1 MKEVIRSQARG
12 SLPAAWSRLELRA
25 ELQRIR
31 RSLGSGLPGGGEMT
45 EWYLWDGNSQ
55 RGPMNRTELYHRI
68 QYHPTPSVVRV
79 WRDGFADWKT
89 VEEVFDTAGKS
100 SLEPTTFERSH
111 EASTKTELPHE
122 ALKKTKYQNFVAQN
136 WRGECPLWVSY
147 WVFGFLSNAFAVV
160 VIALVGAYSEAKAG
174 YGPIGILLFYIFL
187 WSFIASLTIW
197 QLVGIWRSAQ
207 RRITERSSM
216 GKRAPWAGLAK
227 LMVCLGYLQ
236 LFGLVIRS
244 AIPQIAEAT
253 SIAFMDDP
261 KIPSYSIR
269 VMSNGSEA
277 EIAGG
282 IKFGLSSDFEKILN
296 ASRGVRTVDLN
307 SIGGR
312 IGEGEKLSSL
322 IKSRGLD
329 TYVDTNCLSACT
341 LAFVAGR
348 QRILKRGAQLGFHR
362 GSFAGEDQVD
372 DRTSGIERS
381 IYKAAGIS
389 NAFIDQAL
397 ATKNA
402 NIWKPSEAEL
412 VSAGVIT
419 SISEGDEFALAG
431 FGVKSRADWDKGL
444 QDVAVY
450 GAIKEKYPK
459 TYDEILDIF
468 SKGTEQGVP
477 QGELTGQVRAKV
489 NGLVKKSLPYAD
501 DKALVDFG
509 RLIVDQYRAV
519 QLQDPAAC
527 YSFASGASDTAAL
540 PFIPKALKD
549 REIELDAIIIK
560 SARKRDAAAKTDP
573 LWEKIRA
580 NLGQKGFTTSDWHLM
595 TAKSVTSTDYA
606 RYCRMVIAVYQE
618 ITNLPPNEAATV
630 IREMFS

>member
-1 MKEVIRSQARG
+1 MS
-12 SLPAAWSRLELRA
+12 
-25 ELQRIR
+25 
-31 RSLGSGLPGGGEMT
+31 

-55 RGPMNRTELYHRI
+55 RGPMDRTELYRRI
-68 QYHPTPSVVRV
+68 QYHPNQSVVRV
-79 WRDGFADWKT
+79 WRDGFPVWKT
-89 VEEVFDTAGKS
+89 VEEAFDMGEKS
-100 SLEPTTFERSH
+100 PLDPSTFERSH
-111 EASTKTELPHE
+111 KASTKTERPHE
-122 ALKKTKYQNFVAQN
+122 ALARTTKYKNFVAQH
-136 WRGECPLWVSY
+136 WRGEYPLWVSY
-147 WVFGFLSNAFAVV
+147 WVIGFFCSVLAVV
-160 VIALVGAYSEAKAG
+160 VVALVGAYSEGKAG
-174 YGPIGILLFYIFL
+174 YSPIGILFFFIFL

-207 RRITERSSM
+207 RQITERSSL

-236 LFGLVIRS
+236 FLGLVIKS

-261 KIPSYSIR
+261 ELPSYSIR
-269 VMSNGSEA
+269 VMGNGSEA
-277 EIAGG
+277 EITGG
-282 IKFGLSSDFEKILN
+282 IKFGLASDFEKILN
-296 ASRGVRTVDLN
+296 ASRSVRTAHLN

-312 IGEGEKLSSL
+312 IGEGEKLNGL

-348 QRILKRGAQLGFHR
+348 QRILKRGAHLGFHR
-362 GSFAGEDQVD
+362 GSFAGEDHVD

-389 NAFIDQAL
+389 NAFIDRAL

-402 NIWKPSEAEL
+402 DIWRPSEAEL
-412 VSAGVIT
+412 VSAGVVT
-419 SISEGDEFALAG
+419 NISEGDEFALAG

-444 QDVAVY
+444 QNIALY

-468 SKGTEQGVP
+468 SKGTERAAP
-477 QGELTGQVRAKV
+477 QGELIGQVRAKV
-489 NGLVKKSLPYAD
+489 NALVKTLLPYAD
-501 DKALVDFG
+501 DTALVDFG
-509 RLIVDQYRAV
+509 RLVVDQYRAV
-519 QLQDPAAC
+519 LLQDPAAC

-540 PFIPKALKD
+540 RFIPNTLKD
-549 REIELDAIIIK
+549 REIELEAIIIK
-560 SARKRDAAAKTDP
+560 SARKRDSAVKGDL

-580 NLGQKGFTTSDWHLM
+580 NLGQKGFTAGDWRTLTGKSITS
-595 TAKSVTSTDYA
+595 SDYA
-606 RYCRMVIAVYQE
+606 RYCQITIAVFQE
-618 ITNLPPNEAATV
+618 ITNLSPSEAATV
-630 IREMFS
+630 LREMFL